1 MPRDDAANV
10 IASEAR
16 QSTDF
21 LVPPNEAGVPRDDT
35 ANVMASEARPSKGL
49 RMSLQTVLQVSG
61 LAKHFGGV
69 RALDGVDFEVPAGQ
83 CVALIGPNGAG
94 KSTCFA
100 CLAGQ
105 QVPSAGEVL
114 WQGQSLLGK
123 PPAERQRLGV
133 ARTFQVA
140 QTFEALT
147 VLQNIQLVLRGAAPL
162 AWWDLLDRRQPERAM
177 HLATQ
182 AGLHA
187 QANATVADL
196 PYGAKKRLELAMALA
211 GLPETGADQCA
222 ALLLLDE
229 PAAGLALAERADMMA
244 LVRQVASQ
252 GVTVLYT
259 EHNMDAVFGVA
270 DRVLV
275 LMQGRLV
282 ADGLP
287 EAVAQDPQVR
297 ERYLGMDFVLNANV
311 KPDAKG
317 LLDAQ
322 R

>member
-1 MPRDDAANV
+1 MRTSA
-10 IASEAR
+10 
-16 QSTDF
+16 
-21 LVPPNEAGVPRDDT
+21 
-35 ANVMASEARPSKGL
+35 
-49 RMSLQTVLQVSG
+49 LQVQG

-69 RALDGVDFEVPAGQ
+69 RALDGVDFEVDAGQ

-105 QVPSAGEVL
+105 QVPTAGEVL
-114 WQGQSLLGK
+114 WQGQSLWGK
-123 PPAERQRLGV
+123 APAERQRLGV

-162 AWWDLLDRRQPERAM
+162 AWWDRLDRRQPERAM

-182 AGLHA
+182 AGLAMLVHH
-187 QANATVADL
+187 TVADL

-211 GLPETGADQCA
+211 GLPEAGADPSPS
-222 ALLLLDE
+222 LLLLDE
-229 PAAGLALAERADMMA
+229 PAAGLAVAERADMMA
-244 LVRQVASQ
+244 LVCEVASQ

-282 ADGLP
+282 ADGAP

-297 ERYLGMDFVLNANV
+297 ERYLGLDFEM
-311 KPDAKG
+311 KG
-317 LLDAQ
+317 LLDA
-322 R
+322 RG

>member
-1 MPRDDAANV
+1 MNPTHNHTPLPPSTHAA
-10 IASEAR
+10 
-16 QSTDF
+16 
-21 LVPPNEAGVPRDDT
+21 
-35 ANVMASEARPSKGL
+35 
-49 RMSLQTVLQVSG
+49 LQVRG

-69 RALDGVDFEVPAGQ
+69 RALDGVDFDVPSGQ

-105 QVPSAGEVL
+105 HAPTAGQVF
-114 WQGQSLLGK
+114 WQGQPLLGLT
-123 PPAERQRLGV
+123 PAERQRLGV

-162 AWWDLLDRRQPERAM
+162 AWWDRLNQRQPERAFQ
-177 HLATQ
+177 LAAQ
-182 AGLHA
+182 AGL
-187 QANATVADL
+187 QGVVRATVADL

-211 GLPETGADQCA
+211 GLPEAGAKTVANNATDPGPS
-222 ALLLLDE
+222 LLLLDE
-229 PAAGLALAERADMMA
+229 PAAGLAMAERADMMA
-244 LVRQVASQ
+244 LVRQVAAQ

-282 ADGLP
+282 ADGTP

-297 ERYLGMDFVLNANV
+297 ERYLGLDFDMKDLQHAE
-311 KPDAKG
+311 
-317 LLDAQ
+317 

>member
-1 MPRDDAANV
+1 
-10 IASEAR
+10 
-16 QSTDF
+16 
-21 LVPPNEAGVPRDDT
+21 
-35 ANVMASEARPSKGL
+35 
-49 RMSLQTVLQVSG
+49 MSAEQALQVQG
-61 LAKHFGGV
+61 LVKHFGGV
-69 RALDGVDFEVPAGQ
+69 RALDGVDFVVSAGQ

-105 QVPSAGEVL
+105 QVPTAGEVL

-162 AWWDLLDRRQPERAM
+162 AWWDRLDRRQPERALR
-177 HLATQ
+177 LAAQ
-182 AGLHA
+182 AGLKD

-196 PYGAKKRLELAMALA
+196 PYGAKKRLELAMALS
-211 GLPETGADQCA
+211 GLPDSAADSVSDGGPRKSPS
-222 ALLLLDE
+222 LLLLDE

-244 LVRQVASQ
+244 LVRQVAAQ

-275 LMQGRLV
+275 LMHGRLV

-297 ERYLGMDFVLNANV
+297 ERYLGLDFDLNASVNT
-311 KPDAKG
+311 DAKG
-317 LLDAQ
+317 LHHAQ
-322 R
+322 G

>member
-1 MPRDDAANV
+1 MNPTHNHTPLPPSTHAA
-10 IASEAR
+10 
-16 QSTDF
+16 
-21 LVPPNEAGVPRDDT
+21 
-35 ANVMASEARPSKGL
+35 
-49 RMSLQTVLQVSG
+49 LQVRG

-69 RALDGVDFEVPAGQ
+69 RALDGVDFDVPSGQ

-105 QVPSAGEVL
+105 HAPTAGQVF
-114 WQGQSLLGK
+114 WQGRPLLGLT
-123 PPAERQRLGV
+123 PAERQRLGV

-162 AWWDLLDRRQPERAM
+162 AWWDRLNQRQPERAFQ
-177 HLATQ
+177 LAAQ
-182 AGLHA
+182 AGL
-187 QANATVADL
+187 QGVVRATVADL

-211 GLPETGADQCA
+211 GLPEAGAKTVANNATDPGPS
-222 ALLLLDE
+222 LLLLDE
-229 PAAGLALAERADMMA
+229 PAAGLAMAERADMMA
-244 LVRQVASQ
+244 LVRQVAAQ

-282 ADGLP
+282 ADGTP
-287 EAVAQDPQVR
+287 EAVAQDTQVR
-297 ERYLGMDFVLNANV
+297 GHYLGVDFMP
-311 KPDAKG
+311 KPQGA
-317 LLDAQ
+317 LHV
-322 R
+322 

>member
-1 MPRDDAANV
+1 
-10 IASEAR
+10 
-16 QSTDF
+16 
-21 LVPPNEAGVPRDDT
+21 
-35 ANVMASEARPSKGL
+35 
-49 RMSLQTVLQVSG
+49 MSHGTVLQVRG

-69 RALDGVDFEVPAGQ
+69 KALDGVDFDVPAGQ

-105 QVPSAGEVL
+105 QVPTAGEVL

-123 PPAERQRLGV
+123 LPAERQRLGV

-147 VLQNIQLVLRGAAPL
+147 VLLNIQLVLRGAAPL
-162 AWWDLLDRRQPERAM
+162 AWWDRLDSRQPERALR
-177 HLATQ
+177 LAAQ
-182 AGLHA
+182 AGLQA
-187 QANATVADL
+187 QAHATVADL

-211 GLPETGADQCA
+211 GLPDAVPGSGADPSANSPQS
-222 ALLLLDE
+222 LLLLDE

-297 ERYLGMDFVLNANV
+297 ERYLGMDFDLNANV

-317 LLDAQ
+317 LRDAQ
-322 R
+322 S

>member
-1 MPRDDAANV
+1 
-10 IASEAR
+10 
-16 QSTDF
+16 
-21 LVPPNEAGVPRDDT
+21 
-35 ANVMASEARPSKGL
+35 
-49 RMSLQTVLQVSG
+49 MSAEQALQVKG

-69 RALDGVDFEVPAGQ
+69 RALDGVDFAVPAGQ

-105 QVPSAGEVL
+105 QVPTAGEVL

-133 ARTFQVA
+133 ARTFQEA
-140 QTFEALT
+140 QTVEALT

-162 AWWDLLDRRQPERAM
+162 AWWDRLDRRQPERAM
-177 HLATQ
+177 QLAMQ
-182 AGLHA
+182 AGLQT

-211 GLPETGADQCA
+211 GLPETGADQGA

-244 LVRQVASQ
+244 LVRQVALL

-297 ERYLGMDFVLNANV
+297 ERYLGLDFDLNAKV

-317 LLDAQ
+317 QRDA
-322 R
+322 RG

>member
-1 MPRDDAANV
+1 M
-10 IASEAR
+10 
-16 QSTDF
+16 STS
-21 LVPPNEAGVPRDDT
+21 A
-35 ANVMASEARPSKGL
+35 
-49 RMSLQTVLQVSG
+49 LQVRG

-69 RALDGVDFEVPAGQ
+69 RALDGVDFEVHAGQ

-105 QVPSAGEVL
+105 QVPTAGEVL

-147 VLQNIQLVLRGAAPL
+147 VLQNIQLVLRSTAPL
-162 AWWDLLDRRQPERAM
+162 AWWDRLDRRQPERALR
-177 HLATQ
+177 LAAQ

-187 QANATVADL
+187 QANITVADL

-211 GLPETGADQCA
+211 GLPEAGAAQGA

-287 EAVAQDPQVR
+287 EAVAKDPQVR
-297 ERYLGMDFVLNANV
+297 ERYLGMDFDLNANV

-317 LLDAQ
+317 LPDAQ

>member
-1 MPRDDAANV
+1 
-10 IASEAR
+10 
-16 QSTDF
+16 
-21 LVPPNEAGVPRDDT
+21 
-35 ANVMASEARPSKGL
+35 
-49 RMSLQTVLQVSG
+49 MSLQTVLQVSG

-69 RALDGVDFEVPAGQ
+69 RALDGVEFSVPAGQ

-105 QVPSAGEVL
+105 QVPTAGEVL

-162 AWWDLLDRRQPERAM
+162 AWWDRLDSRQPERALR
-177 HLATQ
+177 LADQ
-182 AGLHA
+182 AGLQA
-187 QANATVADL
+187 QAHTTVADL

-211 GLPETGADQCA
+211 GLRDAVPVAAADQGA
-222 ALLLLDE
+222 HSAQSLLLLDE

-287 EAVAQDPQVR
+287 DVVAQDPQVR
-297 ERYLGMDFVLNANV
+297 ERYLGMDFDPNANV

-317 LLDAQ
+317 LRNAH

>member
-1 MPRDDAANV
+1 
-10 IASEAR
+10 
-16 QSTDF
+16 
-21 LVPPNEAGVPRDDT
+21 
-35 ANVMASEARPSKGL
+35 
-49 RMSLQTVLQVSG
+49 MSAEQALQVKG

-69 RALDGVDFEVPAGQ
+69 RALDGVDFAVPAGQ

-105 QVPSAGEVL
+105 QVPTAGEVL

-162 AWWDLLDRRQPERAM
+162 AWWDRLDRRQPERALQ
-177 HLATQ
+177 LAAQ
-182 AGLHA
+182 AGLQA
-187 QANATVADL
+187 QAHATVADL

-211 GLPETGADQCA
+211 GLPEAAADAEAVAGADRA
-222 ALLLLDE
+222 LERGPSLLLLDE
-229 PAAGLALAERADMMA
+229 PAAGLALAERAEMMA
-244 LVRQVASQ
+244 LVRQVAMQ

-297 ERYLGMDFVLNANV
+297 ERYLGMDFDLNANV
-311 KPDAKG
+311 KSDAKG
-317 LLDAQ
+317 LPDA
-322 R
+322 RG

>member
-1 MPRDDAANV
+1 MSAEQALQV
-10 IASEAR
+10 
-16 QSTDF
+16 
-21 LVPPNEAGVPRDDT
+21 
-35 ANVMASEARPSKGL
+35 KGL
-49 RMSLQTVLQVSG
+49 T
-61 LAKHFGGV
+61 KHFGGV
-69 RALDGVDFEVPAGQ
+69 RALDGVDFAVPASQ

-105 QVPSAGEVL
+105 QVPTAGEVL

-162 AWWDLLDRRQPERAM
+162 AWWDRLDRRQPERAM
-177 HLATQ
+177 QLAAQ
-182 AGLHA
+182 AGLQA
-187 QANATVADL
+187 QAHATVADL

-211 GLPETGADQCA
+211 GLSEAAADAEAVAGADRA
-222 ALLLLDE
+222 FERGPSLLLLDE
-229 PAAGLALAERADMMA
+229 PAAGLALAERAEMMA
-244 LVRQVASQ
+244 LVRQVAMQ

-297 ERYLGMDFVLNANV
+297 ERYLGLDFDLNANV

-317 LLDAQ
+317 QLDA
-322 R
+322 RG

>member
-1 MPRDDAANV
+1 MN
-10 IASEAR
+10 R
-16 QSTDF
+16 Q
-21 LVPPNEAGVPRDDT
+21 T
-35 ANVMASEARPSKGL
+35 A
-49 RMSLQTVLQVSG
+49 LQVSG
-61 LAKHFGGV
+61 LSKHFGGV
-69 RALDGVDFEVPAGQ
+69 RALDGVDFAVPAGQ

-105 QVPSAGEVL
+105 QVATAGEVL
-114 WQGQSLLGK
+114 WQGQPLLGK
-123 PPAERQRLGV
+123 APAERQRLGV

-162 AWWDLLDRRQPERAM
+162 AWWDRLDRRQPERALR
-177 HLATQ
+177 LAAQ
-182 AGLHA
+182 AGLQA
-187 QANATVADL
+187 QADTTVTDL

-211 GLPETGADQCA
+211 GLPGAVQA
-222 ALLLLDE
+222 AAPGAAPLEMAEQGAPAAPSLLLLDE
-229 PAAGLALAERADMMA
+229 PAAGLAPAERADMMA

-259 EHNMDAVFGVA
+259 EHNMDAVFGAA

-287 EAVAQDPQVR
+287 EVVAQDPQVR
-297 ERYLGMDFVLNANV
+297 ERYLGRDF
-311 KPDAKG
+311 DMKG
-317 LLDAQ
+317 LRDAQ

>member
-1 MPRDDAANV
+1 MSAVHALQV
-10 IASEAR
+10 
-16 QSTDF
+16 
-21 LVPPNEAGVPRDDT
+21 
-35 ANVMASEARPSKGL
+35 KGL
-49 RMSLQTVLQVSG
+49 T
-61 LAKHFGGV
+61 KHFGGV
-69 RALDGVDFEVPAGQ
+69 RALDGVHFTVPASQ

-105 QVPSAGEVL
+105 QLPTAGEVL

-123 PPAERQRLGV
+123 APSERQRLGV

-162 AWWDLLDRRQPERAM
+162 AWWDRLDRRQPERAM
-177 HLATQ
+177 QLAIQ
-182 AGLHA
+182 AGLQTQAHA
-187 QANATVADL
+187 LVADL

-211 GLPETGADQCA
+211 GLPETTADPSG

-287 EAVAQDPQVR
+287 EVVAQDPQVR
-297 ERYLGMDFVLNANV
+297 ERYLGIDF
-311 KPDAKG
+311 DMKG
-317 LLDAQ
+317 VLDAH

>member
-1 MPRDDAANV
+1 MSAEQALQV
-10 IASEAR
+10 
-16 QSTDF
+16 
-21 LVPPNEAGVPRDDT
+21 
-35 ANVMASEARPSKGL
+35 KGL
-49 RMSLQTVLQVSG
+49 T
-61 LAKHFGGV
+61 KHFGGV
-69 RALDGVDFEVPAGQ
+69 RALDGVDFAMPAGQ

-105 QVPSAGEVL
+105 QVPTAGEVL

-162 AWWDLLDRRQPERAM
+162 AWWDRLDRRQPERAM
-177 HLATQ
+177 RLATQ
-182 AGLHA
+182 AGLQA
-187 QANATVADL
+187 QVHSHVADL

-211 GLPETGADQCA
+211 GLPGAQADPSPS
-222 ALLLLDE
+222 LLLLDE
-229 PAAGLALAERADMMA
+229 PAAGLAVAERADMMA
-244 LVRQVASQ
+244 LVRQVAAQ

-282 ADGLP
+282 ADGAP

-297 ERYLGMDFVLNANV
+297 ERYLGLDFEMKGL
-311 KPDAKG
+311 PDARG
-317 LLDAQ
+317 
-322 R
+322 

>member
-1 MPRDDAANV
+1 MNAKTR
-10 IASEAR
+10 
-16 QSTDF
+16 ST
-21 LVPPNEAGVPRDDT
+21 
-35 ANVMASEARPSKGL
+35 
-49 RMSLQTVLQVSG
+49 LQVQG

-105 QVPSAGEVL
+105 QVPTAGEVL
-114 WQGQSLLGK
+114 WQGQSLLDK

-147 VLQNIQLVLRGAAPL
+147 VLQNIQLVLRSAQPL
-162 AWWDLLDRRQPERAM
+162 SWWDRLDRRQPERAL
-177 HLATQ
+177 HLAAQ
-182 AGLHA
+182 AGLQD
-187 QANATVADL
+187 QAHTTVADL

-211 GLPETGADQCA
+211 GLPEA
-222 ALLLLDE
+222 APNHAANSAPSLLLLDE

-244 LVRQVASQ
+244 LVRQVALL

-297 ERYLGMDFVLNANV
+297 ERYLGMDFDLNANAN
-311 KPDAKG
+311 PDAKG
-317 LLDAQ
+317 LHDAH

>member
-1 MPRDDAANV
+1 
-10 IASEAR
+10 
-16 QSTDF
+16 
-21 LVPPNEAGVPRDDT
+21 
-35 ANVMASEARPSKGL
+35 
-49 RMSLQTVLQVSG
+49 
-61 LAKHFGGV
+61 
-69 RALDGVDFEVPAGQ
+69 
-83 CVALIGPNGAG
+83 VALIGPNGAG

-105 QVPSAGEVL
+105 QVPTAGEVL

-147 VLQNIQLVLRGAAPL
+147 VLQNIQLVLRSAAPL
-162 AWWDLLDRRQPERAM
+162 AWWDRLASRQPEHAM
-177 HLATQ
+177 QLATQ
-182 AGLHA
+182 AGLQSLTHT
-187 QANATVADL
+187 TVADL
-196 PYGAKKRLELAMALA
+196 PYGAKKRLEFAMALA
-211 GLPETGADQCA
+211 GLPQAVSDTGAVAGSDA
-222 ALLLLDE
+222 DLSLDRGPSLLLLDE

-287 EAVAQDPQVR
+287 EEVAQDPQVR
-297 ERYLGMDFVLNANV
+297 ERYLGLDFDLDANV
-311 KPDAKG
+311 NTDAKG
-317 LLDAQ
+317 LLDA
-322 R
+322 RG

>member
-1 MPRDDAANV
+1 MNPTHNHTPLPPSTHAA
-10 IASEAR
+10 
-16 QSTDF
+16 
-21 LVPPNEAGVPRDDT
+21 
-35 ANVMASEARPSKGL
+35 
-49 RMSLQTVLQVSG
+49 LQVRG

-69 RALDGVDFEVPAGQ
+69 RALDGVDFDVSSGQ

-105 QVPSAGEVL
+105 HAPTAGQVF
-114 WQGQSLLGK
+114 WQGQPLLGLT
-123 PPAERQRLGV
+123 PAERQRLGV

-162 AWWDLLDRRQPERAM
+162 AWWDRLNQRQPERAFQ
-177 HLATQ
+177 LAAQ
-182 AGLHA
+182 AGL
-187 QANATVADL
+187 QGVVRATVADL

-211 GLPETGADQCA
+211 GLPEAGAKTVANNATDPGPS
-222 ALLLLDE
+222 LLLLDE
-229 PAAGLALAERADMMA
+229 PAAGLAMAERADMMA
-244 LVRQVASQ
+244 LVRQVAAQ

-282 ADGLP
+282 ADGTP

-297 ERYLGMDFVLNANV
+297 EHYLGVDFMP
-311 KPDAKG
+311 KPQGA
-317 LLDAQ
+317 LHV
-322 R
+322 